1 MKENYFCKM
10 KRLLLLA
17 VFMMLPSLWQYAG
30 AQVTLQAVD
39 AGFTDGKWWITLRNP
54 STTELKGSGGSE
66 QADKLGICFFIS
78 TKPGQDHGEESTT
91 LTWNDEQT
99 WELSANG
106 GIRVFTA
113 NGGHNL
119 NGYMDGLTMGT
130 TYYLNIKIR
139 DNSNFTNV
147 NESWA
152 NATFKYG
159 GKGSDGKYIVTDFEK
174 VYGFSDIIE
183 AGTGTVLEAGKIY
196 SLEQGK
202 DYKFKN
208 GKTVT
213 ELWRDA
219 KDSEDKIFTF
229 GWFDTNGKFLGVS
242 GDYEIKN
249 PAETERDRYNGNYY
263 DIIPVANKDETEVQ
277 DRYEHLRYKENGKE
291 LDFTNGALYLG
302 GSKDGFGIPEANG
315 KYGWNAGNDAANAEI
330 KGSAIPQIGAGKYQ
344 FDISTGSQVN
354 AWGDKGEPLLFKIY
368 HYKRW
373 SLPMGDKDT
382 FTNFEFKHNSGNATF
397 EYGTTTYNQTFYH
410 VEKDTE
416 ASPLGGMFEVTNSAD
431 PALGNGNIHGIAIG
445 QDSDLPKFP
454 NGYTFRFN
462 LDLTQNA
469 WDFPL
474 QVSLK
479 QRPYGRDVDGTET
492 WHAGDFTTKKGNV
505 GEIKVCLNNSDGK
518 KRISLRDALRLDWN
532 IPYANSNPYDAKNAV
547 EIDKIKVKGNM
558 SVDDIYYLGD
568 LVSAGKIANIDLSEA
583 SVEGDQIP
591 AGFASMKDDETLKE
605 IILPSGLKT
614 IGAEAFK
621 GCKALAKV
629 IFQEGTGDVMIGSG
643 AFMNCTALENVQIQN
658 IINHADAVIASDT
671 FNGTKAEDITLANDI
686 TYIGKQAFANT
697 NLKRLTLPATCEGK
711 KVEVESYENWVM
723 PGAIGKVF
731 VKSAYSSGK
740 VDENAARKA
749 RTIGGDTESLTLQ
762 AEDFNQGYGV
772 GWFNNGDHDDRSAA
786 NPDYHIDITDTKK
799 GFGIFA
805 LNPDPGYKLGYMGLD
820 YWFNYSFRVMDEGD
834 YILSAYMA
842 TGNDKTVTPSFSIDG
857 GEKVATTVTGG
868 NWTPTQEY
876 NVGSVHLTPGI
887 HYVTF
892 HGVKDS
898 DIDKLVLKKGTGD
911 GLLVII
917 PGQNHGRVVTEYK
930 FTHTANNVEILS
942 SDATAFSGVYANN
955 CEVVFPKGT
964 TDVMVSGYRDDTKN
978 AGILG
983 LLTKTVSEDAPY
995 DVVYQE
1001 HADVKATRTFKTK
1014 KWNSVVFPFTVNGKI
1029 LKNATS
1035 EDGKLVEPFARAA
1048 YLFDNGFGTPGYD
1061 VKLRFVYLDNKN
1073 TFDENGTDKIEAGT
1087 PFLLFVDDTKDAP
1100 KDNVYVF
1107 KDITTRAASTTVGMG
1122 YSDDKVVKKVDPAGA
1137 KGITD
1142 YSFEGRLDY
1151 EAGGDPFPNK
1161 IYWVAGSK
1169 YYWGTNVTMKNMRS
1183 WFKPKTGAG
1192 ARAIESLFGFVG
1204 DDATGISIVEAN
1216 GGGNVNGGIYSL
1228 CGRLISTDP
1237 ASLPRLPKGVYIV
1250 NGNKVIVK

>member
-1 MKENYFCKM
+1 M

-30 AQVTLQAVD
+30 AQVKLQAVD
-39 AGFTDGKWWITLRNP
+39 AGFTDGKWWI
-54 STTELKGSGGSE
+54 ELKNPGSTDLSGNGGE
-66 QADKLGICFFIS
+66 NDKLGICFFI
-78 TKPGQDHGEESTT
+78 EESGGQTT
-91 LTWNDEQT
+91 ADNGTTMRWNDQT
-99 WELSANG
+99 TWSIVAG
-106 GIRVFTA
+106 GTTRFTET
-113 NGGHNL
+113 GGRN
-119 NGYMDGLTMGT
+119 NNMDGLTVGG
-130 TYYLNIKIR
+130 TYYLNIKIQ
-139 DNSNFTNV
+139 DNSALNDKV
-147 NESWA
+147 SVSWA
-152 NATFKYG
+152 NATFKYQ
-159 GKGSDGKYIVTDFEK
+159 GKQNGIYQISDFTK
-174 VYGFSDIIE
+174 VSGFDVE
-183 AGTGTVLEAGKIY
+183 AGTGTELEAGKIY

-202 DYKFKN
+202 VYTFKD

-213 ELWRDA
+213 ELWSDA
-219 KDSEDKIFTF
+219 KGSNDKIFTF
-229 GWFDTNGKFLGVS
+229 GWFDTDGKFLGVS
-242 GDYEIKN
+242 GNYEIKN
-249 PAETERDRYNGNYY
+249 PVETGRAGYNGKYY
-263 DIIPVANKDETEVQ
+263 DIIPVANQGATEVQ
-277 DRYEHLRYKENGKE
+277 DKYEHLRYKNGTE

-315 KYGWNAGNDAANAEI
+315 TYGWNAGNGDDNAEI

-354 AWGDKGEPLLFKIY
+354 AWGDEGEPLLFKIY

-373 SLPMGDKDT
+373 SLPMADSNDT
-382 FTNFEFKHNSGNATF
+382 FTNFEFKCQPGNATF
-397 EYGTTTYNQTFYH
+397 EYGSKTYNQTFYH
-410 VEKDTE
+410 VEKNTE
-416 ASPLGGMFEVTNSAD
+416 ASPLGGMFEVTRSAD

-479 QRPYGRDVDGTET
+479 QRPYDRDVDGTNT
-492 WHAGDFTTKKGNV
+492 WHAGDFTTKTDNV
-505 GEIKVCLNNSDGK
+505 GEIKVCLNNIDGK

-532 IPYANSNPYDAKNAV
+532 IPYANSNPYDAENAV
-547 EIDKIKVKGNM
+547 KIDKIKVKGNM

-583 SVEGDQIP
+583 SVEGNQIP

-621 GCKALAKV
+621 GCKALVNV

-643 AFMNCTALENVQIQN
+643 AFMNCTALDNEQIQN

-671 FNGTKAEDITLANDI
+671 FNGTNAENITLANDI

-697 NLKRLTLPATCEGK
+697 KLKRFTLPAKCEGY
-711 KVEVESYENWVM
+711 EVNEESYQNWVM

-731 VKSAYSSGK
+731 VKSAYSGGK
-740 VDENAARKA
+740 VDENAAREA
-749 RTIGGDTESLTLQ
+749 RTIGEDKESLTLQ

-786 NPDYHIDITDTKK
+786 NPETNYHIDITDTQK
-799 GFGIFA
+799 GFGIFTS
-805 LNPDPGYKLGYMGLD
+805 NSDYKLGYMGLD

-842 TGNDKTVTPSFSIDG
+842 TGNGQTVTPSFSIDG
-857 GEKVATTVTGG
+857 GEKVQRAVTGG
-868 NWTPTQEY
+868 DWSPTQEY

-898 DIDKLVLKKGTGD
+898 DIDKLVLKKGTD
-911 GLLVII
+911 TGLLVIT

-930 FTHTANNVEILS
+930 FTHTTNPVSILS
-942 SDATAFSGVYANN
+942 SDKDAFSGVNANN
-955 CEVVFPKGT
+955 CEVVFPDGT
-964 TDVMVSGYRDDTKN
+964 TNDMVSGYRDGDNN

-995 DVVYQE
+995 DVVYQK
-1001 HADVKATRTFKTK
+1001 HADVKATRTFNKK

-1035 EDGKLVEPFARAA
+1035 EDGKLAEPFERAA

-1073 TFDENGTDKIEAGT
+1073 TFGENGTEEIKAGT
-1087 PFLLFVDDTKDAP
+1087 PFLLFVDDTKGDPAG
-1100 KDNVYVF
+1100 NVYVF
-1107 KDITTRAASTTVGMG
+1107 KDITTPAASATVGLG
-1122 YSDDKVVKKVDPAGA
+1122 YSGDKVVKQVDPAGE

-1142 YSFEGRLDY
+1142 YSFEGRLNYKD
-1151 EAGGDPFPNK
+1151 GDDAFSDK
-1161 IYWVAGSK
+1161 IYWVADSK
-1169 YYWGTNVTMKNMRS
+1169 YYWGTNVKMKNMRS
-1183 WFKPKTGAG
+1183 WFEPKTEAG

-1216 GGGNVNGGIYSL
+1216 GGGNVNGGIYSVS
-1228 CGRLISTDP
+1228 GRLISTDP
-1237 ASLPRLPKGVYIV
+1237 TSLPRLPKGVYLV

>member
-1 MKENYFCKM
+1 M
-10 KRLLLLA
+10 KRLLLFA
-17 VFMMLPSLWQYAG
+17 VFMTLPALWQYAG

-39 AGFTDGKWWITLRNP
+39 AGFTDGKWWIDLKNP
-54 STTELKGSGGSE
+54 GSTDLSGNGGE
-66 QADKLGICFFIS
+66 NDKLGICFYIEKS
-78 TKPGQDHGEESTT
+78 GGQTT
-91 LTWNDEQT
+91 ADNATTMRWNDEKTWTIPAGQT
-99 WELSANG
+99 VRFTENG
-106 GIRVFTA
+106 GRD
-113 NGGHNL
+113 NN
-119 NGYMDGLTMGT
+119 MDGLTVGN
-130 TYYLNIKIR
+130 TYYLNIKIQ
-139 DNSNFTNV
+139 DNGSINDKV
-147 NESWA
+147 SVSWA
-152 NATFKYG
+152 NATFNYQ
-159 GKGSDGKYIVTDFEK
+159 GKQNGIYQISDFTK
-174 VYGFSDIIE
+174 VSGFDVE

-196 SLEQGK
+196 RLEQGTV
-202 DYKFKN
+202 YTFKN
-208 GKTVT
+208 GKTIT
-213 ELWRDA
+213 ELWSDA
-219 KDSEDKIFTF
+219 KGSNDKIFTF
-229 GWFDTNGKFLGVS
+229 GWFDTDGKFLGVS
-242 GDYEIKN
+242 GNYEIKN
-249 PAETERDRYNGNYY
+249 PVETGRAGYNGKYY
-263 DIIPVANKDETEVQ
+263 DIIPVANQGATEVQ
-277 DRYEHLRYKENGKE
+277 DRYEHLRYNENGTK
-291 LDFTNGALYLG
+291 LDFTKGGALYLG
-302 GSKDGFGIPEANG
+302 GSKKGFGIPEANG
-315 KYGWNAGNDAANAEI
+315 TYGWDAGDTSANGEI

-354 AWGDKGEPLLFKIY
+354 AWGDEGEPLLFKIY

-373 SLPMGDKDT
+373 SLPMGDSKDT
-382 FTNFEFKHNSGNATF
+382 FTNFEFKHKSGNETF
-397 EYGTTTYNQTFYH
+397 QYDSKTYNQTFYH

-416 ASPLGGMFEVTNSAD
+416 ASPLGGMFEVTRSAD

-479 QRPYGRDVDGTET
+479 QRPYDSDVDGTDT
-492 WHAGDFTTKKGNV
+492 WHAGDFTTKTGNV
-505 GEIKVCLNNSDGK
+505 GEIKVCLNNSDGN

-532 IPYANSNPYDAKNAV
+532 IPYANSNPYDAENAV
-547 EIDKIKVKGNM
+547 KIDKITVTGNM
-558 SVDDIYYLGD
+558 SVDDLYYLGD

-583 SVEGDQIP
+583 SVEGNQIP

-621 GCKALAKV
+621 GCKALVNV

-643 AFMNCTALENVQIQN
+643 AFMNCTALNNEQIQN

-671 FNGTKAEDITLANDI
+671 FNGTNAENITLANDI

-697 NLKRLTLPATCEGK
+697 KLKRFTLPAKCEGK

-799 GFGIFA
+799 GFGIFTS
-805 LNPDPGYKLGYMGLD
+805 NSDYKLGYMGLD

-857 GEKVATTVTGG
+857 GEKVATEVKGG

-876 NVGSVHLTPGI
+876 NVGSVRLTPGI

-898 DIDKLVLKKGTGD
+898 DIDKLVLKKGTD
-911 GLLVII
+911 TGLRVIT

-930 FTHTANNVEILS
+930 FTHTDNKVDILF
-942 SDATAFSGVYANN
+942 SDSTAFSGVNANN
-955 CEVVFPKGT
+955 CEVVFPEET
-964 TDVMVSGYRDDTKN
+964 TNDMVSGYRDGKNN

-1035 EDGKLVEPFARAA
+1035 EDGTLAEPFARAA

-1073 TFDENGTDKIEAGT
+1073 TFDENGTEEIKAGT
-1087 PFLLFVDDTKDAP
+1087 PFLLFVDDTKGDPAG
-1100 KDNVYVF
+1100 NVYVF
-1107 KDITTRAASTTVGMG
+1107 KDITTPAASATVGLG
-1122 YSDDKVVKKVDPAGA
+1122 YSGDKVVKQVDPAGE

-1142 YSFEGRLDY
+1142 YSFVGRLDY
-1151 EAGGDPFPNK
+1151 KAGGDDAFPYK
-1161 IYWVAGSK
+1161 IYWVADSK
-1169 YYWGTNVTMKNMRS
+1169 YYWGKNVTMKNMRS
-1183 WFKPKTGAG
+1183 WFKPNNEAG

>member
-1 MKENYFCKM
+1 M
-10 KRLLLLA
+10 KRLLLFA
-17 VFMMLPSLWQYAG
+17 VFMTLPALWQYAG

-39 AGFTDGKWWITLRNP
+39 AGFTDGKWWIDLKNP
-54 STTELKGSGGSE
+54 GSTNLSGNGN
-66 QADKLGICFFIS
+66 DKLGICFYIETS
-78 TKPGQDHGEESTT
+78 GGQTT
-91 LTWNDEQT
+91 ADNATTMRWNDEKT
-99 WELSANG
+99 WTIPAGKTVRFTENG
-106 GIRVFTA
+106 GRDK
-113 NGGHNL
+113 N
-119 NGYMDGLTMGT
+119 MDGLKEGG
-130 TYYLNIKIR
+130 TYYLNIKIQ
-139 DNSNFTNV
+139 DNIALDNKVSV
-147 NESWA
+147 SWA
-152 NATFKYG
+152 NATFKYQ
-159 GKGSDGKYIVTDFEK
+159 GKENDKYLISDFTK
-174 VYGFSDIIE
+174 VSGFVVE
-183 AGTGTVLEAGKIY
+183 AGSGTELEAGKIY
-196 SLEQGK
+196 RLEQEK
-202 DYKFKN
+202 FYTFKN

-213 ELWRDA
+213 ELWSDA
-219 KDSEDKIFTF
+219 KGSNDKIFTF
-229 GWFDTNGKFLGVS
+229 GWFDTKGKFLGVS

-249 PAETERDRYNGNYY
+249 PGRAGYNGKYY
-263 DIIPVANKDETEVQ
+263 DIIPVANQGATEVQ
-277 DRYEHLRYKENGKE
+277 DKYEHLRYKNGTE

-302 GSKDGFGIPEANG
+302 GSKDGFGIPEANRT
-315 KYGWNAGNDAANAEI
+315 YGWNAGNGDANAEI

-373 SLPMGDKDT
+373 SLPMGDSKDT

-397 EYGTTTYNQTFYH
+397 KYGSTEYNQTFYH
-410 VEKDTE
+410 VEKGTT

-454 NGYTFRFN
+454 NGYTFRFT
-462 LDLTQNA
+462 LDLNQNT

-474 QVSLK
+474 QVSLIH
-479 QRPYGRDVDGTET
+479 RPYDSDVDGTET
-492 WHAGDFTTKKGNV
+492 WHAGDFTTKTGNV

-643 AFMNCTALENVQIQN
+643 AFMNCTALDNEQIQN
-658 IINHADAVIASDT
+658 IINHANAVIASDT

-731 VKSAYSSGK
+731 VKSAYSGGK

-772 GWFNNGDHDDRSAA
+772 GWFNNGDHDDRSEAKPVI
-786 NPDYHIDITDTKK
+786 NYHIDITDEKK

-805 LNPDPGYKLGYMGLD
+805 SNPDYKLGYMGLD

-842 TGNDKTVTPSFSIDG
+842 TENDKTVTPSFSIDG

-868 NWTPTQEY
+868 NWTPTTEY
-876 NVGSVHLTPGI
+876 NVGRVHLTPGI

-898 DIDKLVLKKGTGD
+898 DIDKLVLKKGTD
-911 GLLVII
+911 AGLLVIT

-930 FTHTANNVEILS
+930 FTHTAEKVDILS

-964 TDVMVSGYRDDTKN
+964 TDVMVSGYRDGKNN

-983 LLTKTVSEDAPY
+983 LLTKTVSEDLPY

-1061 VKLRFVYLDNKN
+1061 VKLRFVYLDNKK
-1073 TFDENGTDKIEAGT
+1073 TFDEKGTEEIKAGT
-1087 PFLLFVDDTKDAP
+1087 PFLLFVDDAKGDP
-1100 KDNVYVF
+1100 EDNVYVF
-1107 KDITTRAASTTVGMG
+1107 KDITTPAASDTVGLG
-1122 YSDDKVVKKVDPAGA
+1122 YSDDKVVKKVDPAA
-1137 KGITD
+1137 EKDITD

-1151 EAGGDPFPNK
+1151 KTGATPFIDK
-1161 IYWVAGSK
+1161 IYWVADSK
-1169 YYWGTNVTMKNMRS
+1169 YYWGKNVTMKNMRS
-1183 WFKPKTGAG
+1183 WFEPKTEAG

>member
-1 MKENYFCKM
+1 M

-39 AGFTDGKWWITLRNP
+39 AGFTDGKWWIDLKNP
-54 STTELKGSGGSE
+54 GSTDLSGNGGE
-66 QADKLGICFFIS
+66 NDKLGICFYIEKS
-78 TKPGQDHGEESTT
+78 GGQTT
-91 LTWNDEQT
+91 ADNATTMRWNDEKTWTIPAGQT
-99 WELSANG
+99 VRFTENG
-106 GIRVFTA
+106 GRD
-113 NGGHNL
+113 NN
-119 NGYMDGLTMGT
+119 MDGLTVGN
-130 TYYLNIKIR
+130 TYYLNIKIQ
-139 DNSNFTNV
+139 DNGSINDKV
-147 NESWA
+147 SVSWA
-152 NATFKYG
+152 NATFNYQGKQNDKYLI
-159 GKGSDGKYIVTDFEK
+159 SDFTK
-174 VYGFSDIIE
+174 VSGFVVE
-183 AGTGTVLEAGKIY
+183 AGSGTELEAGKIY
-196 SLEQGK
+196 SLEQGTV
-202 DYKFKN
+202 YTFKN

-213 ELWRDA
+213 ELWSDA
-219 KDSEDKIFTF
+219 KGSNDKIFTF
-229 GWFDTNGKFLGVS
+229 GWFDTDGKFLGVS
-242 GDYEIKN
+242 GNYEIKD
-249 PAETERDRYNGNYY
+249 PAETGRAGYNGKYY
-263 DIIPVANKDETEVQ
+263 DIIPVANQGATEVQ
-277 DRYEHLRYKENGKE
+277 DKYEHLRYKNGTE

-315 KYGWNAGNDAANAEI
+315 TYGWNAGNGDDNAEI

-354 AWGDKGEPLLFKIY
+354 AWGDDGEPLLFKIY

-373 SLPMGDKDT
+373 SLPMADSNDT
-382 FTNFEFKHNSGNATF
+382 FTNFEFKCQPGNATF
-397 EYGTTTYNQTFYH
+397 EYGGTTYNQTFYH
-410 VEKDTE
+410 VEKNTE
-416 ASPLGGMFEVTNSAD
+416 ASPLGGMFEVTRSAD

-479 QRPYGRDVDGTET
+479 QRPYDRDVDGTNT
-492 WHAGDFTTKKGNV
+492 WHAGDFTTKTDNV
-505 GEIKVCLNNSDGK
+505 GEIKVCLNNIDGK

-532 IPYANSNPYDAKNAV
+532 IPYANSNPYDAENTVK
-547 EIDKIKVKGNM
+547 IDKITVTGNM
-558 SVDDIYYLGD
+558 SVDDLYYLGD

-583 SVEGDQIP
+583 SVEGNQIP

-621 GCKALAKV
+621 GCKALVNV

-643 AFMNCTALENVQIQN
+643 AFMNCTALNNEQIQN

-671 FNGTKAEDITLANDI
+671 FNGTNAENITLANDI

-697 NLKRLTLPATCEGK
+697 KLKRFTLPAKCEGY
-711 KVEVESYENWVM
+711 EVNEESYQNWVM

-731 VKSAYSSGK
+731 VKSAYSGGK
-740 VDENAARKA
+740 VDENAAREA
-749 RTIGGDTESLTLQ
+749 RTIGEDKESLTLQ

-786 NPDYHIDITDTKK
+786 NPETNYHIDINDTKK
-799 GFGIFA
+799 GFGIFPY
-805 LNPDPGYKLGYMGLD
+805 NSDYKLGYMGLD

-842 TGNDKTVTPSFSIDG
+842 TGDGQTVTPSFSIDG
-857 GEKVATTVTGG
+857 GEKVQKAVTGG

-898 DIDKLVLKKGTGD
+898 DIDKLVLKKETATG
-911 GLLVII
+911 LPVIT

-930 FTHTANNVEILS
+930 FTHTDNSVSILS
-942 SDATAFSGVYANN
+942 SDKDAFSGVNANN
-955 CEVVFPKGT
+955 CEVVFPKET
-964 TDVMVSGYRDDTKN
+964 TKEMVEGYRNRDNN

-1001 HADVKATRTFKTK
+1001 HADVKAKRTFNKK

-1035 EDGKLVEPFARAA
+1035 EDGTLADPFARAA

-1061 VKLRFVYLDNKN
+1061 VKLRFVYLDNTK
-1073 TFDENGTDKIEAGT
+1073 TFKEDGTEEIKAGT
-1087 PFLLFVDDTKDAP
+1087 PFLLFVDDTKGDP

-1107 KDITTRAASTTVGMG
+1107 KDITTPAASATVGMG
-1122 YSDDKVVKKVDPAGA
+1122 YSDDDKVVKQTNPAGE
-1137 KGITD
+1137 KDIKD
-1142 YSFEGRLDY
+1142 YSFVGKLDY
-1151 EAGGDPFPNK
+1151 KTGTTPVIDK
-1161 IYWVAGSK
+1161 IYWVADSK

-1183 WFKPKTGAG
+1183 WFEPKTETG

-1237 ASLPRLPKGVYIV
+1237 ASLPHLPKGVYIV

>member
-1 MKENYFCKM
+1 MKENYFYKM
-10 KRLLLLA
+10 KRLLLFA
-17 VFMMLPSLWQYAG
+17 VFMTLPALWQYAG

-39 AGFTDGKWWITLRNP
+39 AGFTDGKWWIDLKNP
-54 STTELKGSGGSE
+54 GSTALSGNGN
-66 QADKLGICFFIS
+66 DKLGICFYIETS
-78 TKPGQDHGEESTT
+78 GGQTT
-91 LTWNDEQT
+91 ADNATTMRWNDAT
-99 WELSANG
+99 NWSIPAG
-106 GIRVFTA
+106 GTVRFTET
-113 NGGHNL
+113 GGRN
-119 NGYMDGLTMGT
+119 NNMDRLTVGG
-130 TYYLNIKIR
+130 TYYLNIKIQ
-139 DNSNFTNV
+139 DNIALKDKVSV
-147 NESWA
+147 SWA

-159 GKGSDGKYIVTDFEK
+159 GKGSDGKYIVTDFKK

-183 AGTGTVLEAGKIY
+183 AGTGTELEAGKIY
-196 SLEQGK
+196 RLEQEK
-202 DYKFKN
+202 FYTFKN

-213 ELWRDA
+213 ELWSDA
-219 KDSEDKIFTF
+219 KGSNDKIFTF
-229 GWFDTNGKFLGVS
+229 GWFDIDGKFLGVS
-242 GDYEIKN
+242 GNYEIKN
-249 PAETERDRYNGNYY
+249 PGRAGYNGNYY
-263 DIIPVANKDETEVQ
+263 DIIPVADQGATEVQ
-277 DRYEHLRYKENGKE
+277 DRYEHLRYNENGTK
-291 LDFTNGALYLG
+291 LDFTKGGALYLG
-302 GSKDGFGIPEANG
+302 GSKKGFGIPEANG
-315 KYGWNAGNDAANAEI
+315 TYGWDAGDTSANAEI

-373 SLPMGDKDT
+373 SLPMGDSEDT
-382 FTNFEFKHNSGNATF
+382 FTNFEFKHNSGNKKF
-397 EYGTTTYNQTFYH
+397 DYRGTEYNQTFYH
-410 VEKDTE
+410 VEKNTT

-454 NGYTFRFN
+454 NGYTFRFT
-462 LDLTQNA
+462 LDLNQNT

-474 QVSLK
+474 QVSLIH
-479 QRPYGRDVDGTET
+479 RPYDRDVDGTDK
-492 WHAGDFTTKKGNV
+492 WHAGDFTNKTGKV
-505 GEIKVCLNNSDGK
+505 GEIMVCLNNINGE

-532 IPYANSNPYDAKNAV
+532 IPYANSNPNDAKNAV
-547 EIDKIKVKGNM
+547 EIDKITVKGEM

-591 AGFASMKDDETLKE
+591 SIFAAGAPDQKLKS
-605 IILPSGLKT
+605 IILPENVS
-614 IGAEAFK
+614 IGSYAFKDCQALETVKFSSDGKVMVGAGAFK
-621 GCKALAKV
+621 GCKSLTN
-629 IFQEGTGDVMIGSG
+629 ET
-643 AFMNCTALENVQIQN
+643 IQN
-658 IINHADAVIASDT
+658 IINHTQAAVMTGVFEGTDASDIKIP
-671 FNGTKAEDITLANDI
+671 GDITLISAD
-686 TYIGKQAFANT
+686 AFKDT
-697 NLKRLTLPATCEGK
+697 PLKRLTLPAECTGK

-723 PGAIGKVF
+723 PGAIGSVF
-731 VKSAYSSGK
+731 VGTCYTGGTL
-740 VDENAARKA
+740 DIDAARTA
-749 RTIGGDTESLTLQ
+749 RTFTGTDTEISIE

-772 GWFNNGDHDDRSAA
+772 GWFNNGDHDDRSVA
-786 NPDYHIDITDTKK
+786 NPVTTYHIDITDTQK

-805 LNPDPGYKLGYMGLD
+805 LKPDPGYKLGYMGLD

-842 TGNDKTVTPSFSIDG
+842 TGDGQTVTPSFSIDG
-857 GEKVATTVTGG
+857 GEKVQKAVTGG
-868 NWTPTQEY
+868 NWTPTTEY

-898 DIDKLVLKKGTGD
+898 DIDKLVLKKGTD
-911 GLLVII
+911 TGLPVIR

-930 FTHTANNVEILS
+930 FTHTDNKVDILS

-964 TDVMVSGYRDDTKN
+964 TDVMVKGYRNGDNN

-983 LLTKTVSEDAPY
+983 LLTKTVSEDDPY

-1001 HADVKATRTFKTK
+1001 HADVKAKRTFKTK

-1035 EDGKLVEPFARAA
+1035 EDGTLVEPFARAA

-1061 VKLRFVYLDNKN
+1061 VKLRFVYLDNTK
-1073 TFDENGTDKIEAGT
+1073 TFKEDGTDKIEAGT
-1087 PFLLFVDDTKDAP
+1087 PFLLFVDDKKGDP

-1107 KDITTRAASTTVGMG
+1107 KDITTPAASATVGMG
-1122 YSDDKVVKKVDPAGA
+1122 KYSDDKVVKKVDPAGA

-1151 EAGGDPFPNK
+1151 NGDDAISDK
-1161 IYWVAGSK
+1161 IYWVADSK
-1169 YYWGTNVTMKNMRS
+1169 YYWGKNVTMKNMRS
-1183 WFKPKTGAG
+1183 WFESKTGEAG

>member
-10 KRLLLLA
+10 KRLLLFA
-17 VFMMLPSLWQYAG
+17 VFMTLPALWQYAG

-39 AGFTDGKWWITLRNP
+39 AGFTDGKWWIDLKNP
-54 STTELKGSGGSE
+54 GSTDLSGNGGE
-66 QADKLGICFFIS
+66 NDKLGICFYIEKS
-78 TKPGQDHGEESTT
+78 GGQTT
-91 LTWNDEQT
+91 ADNATTMRWNDEKTWTIPAGQT
-99 WELSANG
+99 VRFTENG
-106 GIRVFTA
+106 GRD
-113 NGGHNL
+113 NN
-119 NGYMDGLTMGT
+119 MDGLTVGN
-130 TYYLNIKIR
+130 TYYLNIKIQ
-139 DNSNFTNV
+139 DNGSINDKV
-147 NESWA
+147 SVSWA
-152 NATFKYG
+152 NATFNYQ
-159 GKGSDGKYIVTDFEK
+159 GKQNGIYQISDFTK
-174 VYGFSDIIE
+174 VSGFDVE

-196 SLEQGK
+196 RLEQGTV
-202 DYKFKN
+202 YTFKN
-208 GKTVT
+208 GKTIT
-213 ELWRDA
+213 ELWSDA
-219 KDSEDKIFTF
+219 KGSNDKIFTF
-229 GWFDTNGKFLGVS
+229 GWFDTDGKFLGVS
-242 GDYEIKN
+242 GNYEIKN
-249 PAETERDRYNGNYY
+249 PVETGRAGYNGKYY
-263 DIIPVANKDETEVQ
+263 DIIPVANQGATEVQ
-277 DRYEHLRYKENGKE
+277 DRYEHLRYNENGTK
-291 LDFTNGALYLG
+291 LDFTKGGALYLG
-302 GSKDGFGIPEANG
+302 GSKKGFGIPEANG
-315 KYGWNAGNDAANAEI
+315 TYGWDAGDTSANGEI

-354 AWGDKGEPLLFKIY
+354 AWGDEGEPLLFKIY

-373 SLPMGDKDT
+373 SLPMGDSKDT
-382 FTNFEFKHNSGNATF
+382 FTNFEFKHKSGNETF
-397 EYGTTTYNQTFYH
+397 QYDSKTYNQTFYH

-416 ASPLGGMFEVTNSAD
+416 ASPLGGMFEVTRSAD

-479 QRPYGRDVDGTET
+479 QRPYDSDVDGTDT
-492 WHAGDFTTKKGNV
+492 WHAGDFTTKTGNV
-505 GEIKVCLNNSDGK
+505 GEIKVCLNNSDGN

-532 IPYANSNPYDAKNAV
+532 IPYANSNPYDAENAV
-547 EIDKIKVKGNM
+547 KIDKITVTGNM
-558 SVDDIYYLGD
+558 SVDDLYYLGD

-583 SVEGDQIP
+583 SVEGNQIP

-621 GCKALAKV
+621 GCKALVNV

-643 AFMNCTALENVQIQN
+643 AFMNCTALNNEQIQN

-671 FNGTKAEDITLANDI
+671 FNGTNAENITLANDI

-697 NLKRLTLPATCEGK
+697 KLKRFTLPAKCEGK

-799 GFGIFA
+799 GFGIFTS
-805 LNPDPGYKLGYMGLD
+805 NSDYKLGYMGLD

-857 GEKVATTVTGG
+857 GEKVATEVKGG

-876 NVGSVHLTPGI
+876 NVGSVRLTPGI

-898 DIDKLVLKKGTGD
+898 DIDKLVLKKGTD
-911 GLLVII
+911 TGLRVIT

-930 FTHTANNVEILS
+930 FTHTDNKVDILF
-942 SDATAFSGVYANN
+942 SDSTAFSGVNANN
-955 CEVVFPKGT
+955 CEVVFPEET
-964 TDVMVSGYRDDTKN
+964 TNDMVSGYRDGKNN

-1035 EDGKLVEPFARAA
+1035 EDGTLAEPFARAA

-1073 TFDENGTDKIEAGT
+1073 TFDENGTEEIKAGT
-1087 PFLLFVDDTKDAP
+1087 PFLLFVDDTKGDPAG
-1100 KDNVYVF
+1100 NVYVF
-1107 KDITTRAASTTVGMG
+1107 KDITTPAASATVGLG
-1122 YSDDKVVKKVDPAGA
+1122 YSGDKVVKQVDPAGE

-1142 YSFEGRLDY
+1142 YSFVGRLDY
-1151 EAGGDPFPNK
+1151 KAGGDDAFPYK
-1161 IYWVAGSK
+1161 IYWVADSK
-1169 YYWGTNVTMKNMRS
+1169 YYWGKNVTMKNMRS
-1183 WFKPKTGAG
+1183 WFKPNNEAG

>member
-1 MKENYFCKM
+1 M
-10 KRLLLLA
+10 KRLLLFA
-17 VFMMLPSLWQYAG
+17 VFMTLPALWQYAG
-30 AQVTLQAVD
+30 AQVTLEAVD
-39 AGFTDGKWWITLRNP
+39 AGFTDGKWWIDLKNP
-54 STTELKGSGGSE
+54 GSTDLSGNGGE
-66 QADKLGICFFIS
+66 NDKLGICFYIEKS
-78 TKPGQDHGEESTT
+78 GGQTT
-91 LTWNDEQT
+91 ADNATTMRWNDEKTWTIPAGQT
-99 WELSANG
+99 VRFTENG
-106 GIRVFTA
+106 GRD
-113 NGGHNL
+113 NN
-119 NGYMDGLTMGT
+119 MDGLTVGN
-130 TYYLNIKIR
+130 TYYLNIKIQ
-139 DNSNFTNV
+139 DNGSINDKV
-147 NESWA
+147 SVSWA
-152 NATFKYG
+152 NATFNYQGKQNDKYLI
-159 GKGSDGKYIVTDFEK
+159 SDFTK
-174 VYGFSDIIE
+174 VSGFVVE
-183 AGTGTVLEAGKIY
+183 AGSGTELEAGKIY
-196 SLEQGK
+196 RLEQGTV
-202 DYKFKN
+202 YTFKN

-213 ELWRDA
+213 ELWSDA
-219 KDSEDKIFTF
+219 KGSNDNIFTF
-229 GWFDTNGKFLGVS
+229 GWFDTDGKFLGVS
-242 GDYEIKN
+242 GNYEIKN
-249 PAETERDRYNGNYY
+249 PVETGRAGYNGKYY
-263 DIIPVANKDETEVQ
+263 DIIPVANQGATEVQ
-277 DRYEHLRYKENGKE
+277 DKYEHLRYKNGTE

-302 GSKDGFGIPEANG
+302 GSKKGFGIPEANG
-315 KYGWNAGNDAANAEI
+315 TYGWDAGDTSANAEI

-354 AWGDKGEPLLFKIY
+354 AWGDEGEPLLFKIY

-373 SLPMGDKDT
+373 SLPMGDSKDT
-382 FTNFEFKHNSGNATF
+382 FTNFEFKHKSGNETF
-397 EYGTTTYNQTFYH
+397 QYDSKTYNQTFYH

-416 ASPLGGMFEVTNSAD
+416 ASPLGGMFEVTRSAD

-479 QRPYGRDVDGTET
+479 QRPYDSDVDGTDT
-492 WHAGDFTTKKGNV
+492 WHAGDFTTKTGNV
-505 GEIKVCLNNSDGK
+505 GEIKVCLNNNK
-518 KRISLRDALRLDWN
+518 KEKRISLRDALRLDWN
-532 IPYANSNPYDAKNAV
+532 IPYANSNPYDAENAV
-547 EIDKIKVKGNM
+547 KIDKITVTGNM
-558 SVDDIYYLGD
+558 SVDDLYYLGD

-583 SVEGDQIP
+583 SVEGNQIP

-621 GCKALAKV
+621 GCKALVNV

-643 AFMNCTALENVQIQN
+643 AFMNCTALNNEQIQN

-671 FNGTKAEDITLANDI
+671 FNGTNAENITLANDI
-686 TYIGKQAFANT
+686 TYIGKQVFANT
-697 NLKRLTLPATCEGK
+697 KLKRFTLPAKCEGY
-711 KVEVESYENWVM
+711 EVNEESYQNWVM

-731 VKSAYSSGK
+731 VKSAYSGGK
-740 VDENAARKA
+740 VDENAAREA
-749 RTIGGDTESLTLQ
+749 RTIGEDKESLTLQ

-786 NPDYHIDITDTKK
+786 NPETNYHIDINDTKK
-799 GFGIFA
+799 GFGIFPY
-805 LNPDPGYKLGYMGLD
+805 NSDYKLGYMGLD

-842 TGNDKTVTPSFSIDG
+842 TGNGQTVTPSFSIDG
-857 GEKVATTVTGG
+857 GEKVQRAVTGG
-868 NWTPTQEY
+868 NWTPTTEY
-876 NVGSVHLTPGI
+876 NVGRVHLTPGI

-911 GLLVII
+911 GLLVIT

-930 FTHTANNVEILS
+930 FTHTDNKVDILF
-942 SDATAFSGVYANN
+942 SDSTAFRGVNANN
-955 CEVVFPKGT
+955 CEVVFPDGT
-964 TDVMVSGYRDDTKN
+964 TDEMVSGYRDGNKN

-1001 HADVKATRTFKTK
+1001 HADVKATRTFNKK

-1035 EDGKLVEPFARAA
+1035 EDGTLAEPFARAA

-1073 TFDENGTDKIEAGT
+1073 TFDENGTEEIKAGT
-1087 PFLLFVDDTKDAP
+1087 PFLLFVDDTKGDPAG
-1100 KDNVYVF
+1100 NVYVF
-1107 KDITTRAASTTVGMG
+1107 KDITTPAASATVGLG
-1122 YSDDKVVKKVDPAGA
+1122 YSGDKVVKQVDPAGE

-1142 YSFEGRLDY
+1142 YSFEGRLNYKD
-1151 EAGGDPFPNK
+1151 GDDAFSDK
-1161 IYWVAGSK
+1161 IYWVADSK
-1169 YYWGTNVTMKNMRS
+1169 YYWGTNVKMKNMRS
-1183 WFKPKTGAG
+1183 WFEPKTEAG

-1216 GGGNVNGGIYSL
+1216 GGGNVNGGIYSVS
-1228 CGRLISTDP
+1228 GRLISTDP
-1237 ASLPRLPKGVYIV
+1237 TSLPRLPKGVYIV

>member
-10 KRLLLLA
+10 KRLLLFA
-17 VFMMLPSLWQYAG
+17 VFMTLPALWQYAG

-39 AGFTDGKWWITLRNP
+39 AGFTDGKWWIDLKNP
-54 STTELKGSGGSE
+54 GSTDLSGNGGKN
-66 QADKLGICFFIS
+66 DKLGICFYIERS
-78 TKPGQDHGEESTT
+78 GGQTT
-91 LTWNDEQT
+91 ADNATTMRWNDATKWSIPAGET
-99 WELSANG
+99 VRFTETG
-106 GIRVFTA
+106 GRD
-113 NGGHNL
+113 NN
-119 NGYMDGLTMGT
+119 MDGLTEGT
-130 TYYLNIKIR
+130 TYYLNIKIQ
-139 DNSNFTNV
+139 DNSALDNKV
-147 NESWA
+147 SVSWA
-152 NATFKYG
+152 NATFKYQ
-159 GKGSDGKYIVTDFEK
+159 GKQQNGIYQISDFTK
-174 VYGFSDIIE
+174 VSGFVVE
-183 AGTGTVLEAGKIY
+183 AGSGTELEAGKIY
-196 SLEQGK
+196 RLEQGTV
-202 DYKFKN
+202 YTFKN

-213 ELWRDA
+213 ELWSDA
-219 KDSEDKIFTF
+219 KGLDDKIFTF
-229 GWFDTNGKFLGVS
+229 GWFDTNGTFLGVS

-249 PAETERDRYNGNYY
+249 PAETGRDGYNGKYY
-263 DIIPVANKDETEVQ
+263 DIIPVADKDATEVQ
-277 DRYEHLRYKENGKE
+277 NKYKHLKYSGGTA
-291 LDFTNGALYLG
+291 LDLTDGALYLG

-315 KYGWNAGNDAANAEI
+315 TYGWNGGDTDTNVEI
-330 KGSAIPQIGAGKYQ
+330 KGSAIPQIGARKYQ

-373 SLPMGDKDT
+373 SLPMGESKYT
-382 FTNFEFKHNSGNATF
+382 FTNFEFKHKSGDETF
-397 EYGTTTYNQTFYH
+397 DYGGTIYKQTFYH
-410 VEKDTE
+410 VEKGTT

-454 NGYTFRFN
+454 NGYTFRFT
-462 LDLTQNA
+462 LDLNQNT

-474 QVSLK
+474 QVSLIH
-479 QRPYGRDVDGTET
+479 RPYGRDVDGTET
-492 WHAGDFTTKKGNV
+492 WHAGDFTNKTGNV
-505 GEIKVCLNNSDGK
+505 GEIMVCLNNINGE

-532 IPYANSNPYDAKNAV
+532 IPYANSNPNDAKNAV
-547 EIDKIKVKGNM
+547 EIDKITVKGKM

-568 LVSAGKIANIDLSEA
+568 LVSAGKIANIDLLEA
-583 SVEGDQIP
+583 SVEGNQIP
-591 AGFASMKDDETLKE
+591 SIFAAGAPDQKLKS
-605 IILPSGLKT
+605 IILPKNVS
-614 IGAEAFK
+614 IGSYAFEDCQALETVKFSSDGKVMVGAGAFK
-621 GCKALAKV
+621 GCKRLTN
-629 IFQEGTGDVMIGSG
+629 ET
-643 AFMNCTALENVQIQN
+643 IQN
-658 IINHADAVIASDT
+658 IINHTQAAVMTGVFEGTAASDIKIP
-671 FNGTKAEDITLANDI
+671 GDITLISAD
-686 TYIGKQAFANT
+686 AFKGT
-697 NLKRLTLPATCEGK
+697 PLKRLTLPAECTGK
-711 KVEVESYENWVM
+711 EVKVEPYENWVM

-731 VKSAYSSGK
+731 VKSAYSDGN
-740 VDENAARKA
+740 VDENAAREA
-749 RTIGGDTESLTLQ
+749 RTIGGDKKSLTLQ

-868 NWTPTQEY
+868 DWTPTHEY
-876 NVGSVHLTPGI
+876 KVGRVHLTPGI

-898 DIDKLVLKKGTGD
+898 DIDKLVLKKGTD
-911 GLLVII
+911 TGLLVIT

-930 FTHTANNVEILS
+930 FTHTTNKVEILS
-942 SDATAFSGVYANN
+942 SDSTAFSGVNANN
-955 CEVVFPKGT
+955 CEVVFPKET
-964 TDVMVSGYRDDTKN
+964 TNEMVSGYRDGKNN

-1035 EDGKLVEPFARAA
+1035 EDGTLADPFARAA

-1073 TFDENGTDKIEAGT
+1073 TFDENGTEEIKAGT
-1087 PFLLFVDDTKDAP
+1087 PFLLFVDDTKGDPAG
-1100 KDNVYVF
+1100 NVYVF
-1107 KDITTRAASTTVGMG
+1107 KDITTPAASATVGTG
-1122 YSDDKVVKKVDPAGA
+1122 YSDDKVVKKVDPAA
-1137 KGITD
+1137 EKDITD
-1142 YSFEGRLDY
+1142 YSFVGRLDY
-1151 EAGGDPFPNK
+1151 KAGGDDAFPYK
-1161 IYWVAGSK
+1161 IYWVADSK
-1169 YYWGTNVTMKNMRS
+1169 YYWGKNVTMKNMRS
-1183 WFKPKTGAG
+1183 WFKPNNEAG

>member
-1 MKENYFCKM
+1 MKENYFYKM
-10 KRLLLLA
+10 KRLLLFA
-17 VFMMLPSLWQYAG
+17 VFMTLPALWQYAG

-39 AGFTDGKWWITLRNP
+39 AGFTDGKWWIDLKNP
-54 STTELKGSGGSE
+54 GSTDLSGNGGE
-66 QADKLGICFFIS
+66 NDKLGICFYIEKS
-78 TKPGQDHGEESTT
+78 GGQTT
-91 LTWNDEQT
+91 ADNATTMRWNDEKTWTIPAGQT
-99 WELSANG
+99 VRFTENG
-106 GIRVFTA
+106 GRD
-113 NGGHNL
+113 NN
-119 NGYMDGLTMGT
+119 MDGLTVGN
-130 TYYLNIKIR
+130 TYYLNIKIQ
-139 DNSNFTNV
+139 DNGSINDKV
-147 NESWA
+147 SVSWA
-152 NATFKYG
+152 NATFNYQGKQNDKYLI
-159 GKGSDGKYIVTDFEK
+159 SDFTK
-174 VYGFSDIIE
+174 VSGYVVE
-183 AGTGTVLEAGKIY
+183 AGSGTELEAGKIY
-196 SLEQGK
+196 SLEQGTV
-202 DYKFKN
+202 YTFKN

-213 ELWRDA
+213 ELWSDA
-219 KDSEDKIFTF
+219 KGSNDKIFTF
-229 GWFDTNGKFLGVS
+229 GWFDTDGKFLGVS
-242 GDYEIKN
+242 GNYEIKN
-249 PAETERDRYNGNYY
+249 PVETGRAGYNGKYY
-263 DIIPVANKDETEVQ
+263 DIIPVANQGATEVQ
-277 DRYEHLRYKENGKE
+277 DKYEHLRYKNGTE

-315 KYGWNAGNDAANAEI
+315 TYGWNAGNGDDNAEI

-354 AWGDKGEPLLFKIY
+354 AWGDEGEPLLFKIY

-373 SLPMGDKDT
+373 SLPMADSNDT
-382 FTNFEFKHNSGNATF
+382 FTNFEFKCQPGNATF
-397 EYGTTTYNQTFYH
+397 EYGGTTYNQTFYH
-410 VEKDTE
+410 VEKNTE
-416 ASPLGGMFEVTNSAD
+416 ASPLGGMFEVTRSAD

-479 QRPYGRDVDGTET
+479 QRPYDRDVDGTNT
-492 WHAGDFTTKKGNV
+492 WHAGDFTTKTDNV
-505 GEIKVCLNNSDGK
+505 GEIKVCLNNIDGK

-532 IPYANSNPYDAKNAV
+532 IPYANSNPYDAENTVK
-547 EIDKIKVKGNM
+547 IDKITVTGNM
-558 SVDDIYYLGD
+558 SVDDLYYLGD

-583 SVEGDQIP
+583 SVEGNQIP

-621 GCKALAKV
+621 GCKALVNV

-643 AFMNCTALENVQIQN
+643 AFMNCTALNNEQIQN

-671 FNGTKAEDITLANDI
+671 FNGTNAENITLANDI

-697 NLKRLTLPATCEGK
+697 KLKRFTLPAKCEGY
-711 KVEVESYENWVM
+711 EVNEESYQNWVM

-731 VKSAYSSGK
+731 VKSAYSGGK
-740 VDENAARKA
+740 VDENAAREA
-749 RTIGGDTESLTLQ
+749 RTIGEDKESLTLQ

-786 NPDYHIDITDTKK
+786 NPETNYHIDINDTKK
-799 GFGIFA
+799 GFGIFPY
-805 LNPDPGYKLGYMGLD
+805 NSDYKLGYMGLD

-842 TGNDKTVTPSFSIDG
+842 TGDGQTVTPSFSIDG
-857 GEKVATTVTGG
+857 GEKVQKAVTGG

-898 DIDKLVLKKGTGD
+898 DIDKLVLKKGTD
-911 GLLVII
+911 TELLVIT

-930 FTHTANNVEILS
+930 FTHTTEPVPILL
-942 SDATAFSGVYANN
+942 SDKDAFSGVNANN
-955 CEVVFPKGT
+955 CEVVFPKET
-964 TDVMVSGYRDDTKN
+964 TDEMVSGYRDGNNN

-1001 HADVKATRTFKTK
+1001 HADVKAKRTFNKK

-1035 EDGKLVEPFARAA
+1035 EDGTLAEPFARAA

-1073 TFDENGTDKIEAGT
+1073 TFDENGTEEIKAGT
-1087 PFLLFVDDTKDAP
+1087 PFLLFVDDTKGDP

-1107 KDITTRAASTTVGMG
+1107 KDITTPAASATVGMG
-1122 YSDDKVVKKVDPAGA
+1122 YSDDKVVKKVDPAGD
-1137 KGITD
+1137 KGIKD
-1142 YSFEGRLDY
+1142 YSFDGRLNYKTGD
-1151 EAGGDPFPNK
+1151 DPFSNK
-1161 IYWVAGSK
+1161 IYWVADSK

-1183 WFKPKTGAG
+1183 WFEPKTEAG